1 MRQIYSDDSR
11 LAHSI
16 LDAIPAVIIIAD
28 SDLTIYDVNTAA
40 SGSLELYKD
49 AVFMKRGGEA
59 LKCVNSDKVPKG
71 CGHSSA
77 CSECIL
83 TNTYNEAL
91 KGNKVTRNHA
101 RMEVRRGDKIVEL
114 HLLVTASP
122 FTFEGKQLTL
132 IILEDIA
139 ELIKLRSIIPIC
151 ANCKK
156 IRDDED
162 FWESVEQYFS
172 ERVDV
177 DFSHSI
183 CPDCARLLY
192 PELYKKLN

>member
-156 IRDDED
+156 SGTMKI
-162 FWESVEQYFS
+162 FGKVLNNISAKESM
-172 ERVDV
+172 
-177 DFSHSI
+177 SI
-183 CPDCARLLY
+183 FRTPSVPIAPDY
-192 PELYKKLN
+192 SILNYIKN